1 MAERDYHRRAS
12 VGHALDRVL
21 EAFDAL
27 AESHSGAGFSA
38 SRSYAALTEIRWAR
52 AGVEKA
58 ARHLAPEIEQAQ
70 REVERE
76 LREEEL
82 ALANGL
88 EEDSEE
94 GAEAG

>member
-1 MAERDYHRRAS
+1 MAERDCHRRAR

-27 AESHSGAGFSA
+27 VESYSGAGFSA

-82 ALANGL
+82 ALANGP
-88 EEDSEE
+88 EGDSEG
-94 GAEAG
+94 GAAAG